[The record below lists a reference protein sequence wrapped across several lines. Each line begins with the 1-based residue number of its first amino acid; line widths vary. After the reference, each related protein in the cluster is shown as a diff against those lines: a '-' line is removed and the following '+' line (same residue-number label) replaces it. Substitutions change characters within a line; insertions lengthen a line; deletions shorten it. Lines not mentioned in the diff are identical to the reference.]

1 MAASTGSNGT
11 TGRTV
16 PETLALVFGAVYLL
30 VGIIGFFWTG
40 FSHFA
45 DRSGHDMILGI
56 FMVNPLHNIAHILV
70 GAAGLALGRT
80 LAGARTYGWALA
92 VLYAALFVY
101 GLIAVGKSWDFLSIN
116 GADNGLHIV
125 TAIVG
130 LVIALLP
137 VRNAVTGRAH
147 TA

>member
-16 PETLALVFGAVYLL
+16 PETLSMVFGAVYLL

-45 DRSGHDMILGI
+45 TRNGHDMILGI

-70 GAAGLALGRT
+70 GVAGLALGRT

-137 VRNAVTGRAH
+137 VRTAVGRANAV
-147 TA
+147 

>member
-16 PETLALVFGAVYLL
+16 PETLALVFGAVYLV

-40 FSHFA
+40 VSHFA
-45 DRSGHDMILGI
+45 TRNGHDMILGI

-70 GAAGLALGRT
+70 GVAGLALGRT

-137 VRNAVTGRAH
+137 VRTAVGRANAV
-147 TA
+147 